1 MNQLKFYMTRL
12 RLNMGSRS
20 KPAGIPWLP
29 GPGLHDLYPKPQ
41 MAFCWH
47 QPGDMLSEE
56 LPEEKGVLSALF
68 AKLEARLKV
77 KD

>member
-1 MNQLKFYMTRL
+1 MSNLKFYITRF
-12 RLNMGSRS
+12 RMNIGSKS

-47 QPGDMLSEE
+47 QPGNMPLEEVPSE
-56 LPEEKGVLSALF
+56 KSALSALF
-68 AKLEARLKV
+68 AKFGK
-77 KD
+77 